1 MGEWHK
7 VSSRKSTGGLLRH
20 NRKTKNYE
28 AGNEPIKTA
37 VGERKVKQVKG
48 YGGNFKV
55 KLRSASV
62 VNVADQKSKSVKK
75 AKVLEVIENKA
86 NPHFVRQKVITKGA
100 LIKTDVGVC
109 RVTSRPG
116 QYGSVDAV
124 LVEKTAKK

>member
-7 VSSRKSTGGLLRH
+7 ASSRKATGGLVRR
-20 NRKTKNYE
+20 NRKTKNFE
-28 AGNEPIKTA
+28 AGSEPVKTV
-37 VGERKVKQVKG
+37 VGQRKVKLVKG
-48 YGGNFKV
+48 CGGNFKV
-55 KLRSASV
+55 KLRSTSV

-100 LIKTDVGVC
+100 LVKTDAGVC

-124 LVEKTAKK
+124 LVEKVQKK